1 MELFKLLGTIAIE
14 NGEANNAIDN
24 TTDRVKKSESKIVN
38 SIKKIG
44 SAIVAYFAIDKI
56 TAFGKEVVNVA
67 AEVSA
72 EASAFEQIMGDY
84 AEVATE
90 KVGKIAEATGMVDSR
105 LTPYMTSMTAK
116 FKGLG
121 YDIEEATDLAST
133 GLTIAADAA
142 AFWDKS
148 LDESMGHLNSFV
160 NGSYEGGEAIGL
172 FANETTL
179 AAWSAKNLKLK
190 WDDLTEKEK
199 QFARLQFAKA
209 MQEASGATGQ
219 AAKESDQYANVQA
232 NLNEKWRQFK
242 AQIGEPLLQNI
253 VLPAMEVL
261 SDVIDKLST
270 GFKALTAWVDKN
282 QTALELV
289 GIAAGILTAAI
300 IAYNIAQNASAIAT
314 SIATVATTA
323 FGAAMNF
330 VTSPISLVV
339 AAIGAVIAII
349 VLCVKHWDQIKETVL
364 NVANAISKKV
374 SEMVASV
381 KQWFTNMWNSLTT
394 IVGNIVTGL
403 TTAFTNVKNFII
415 GVFTSVSTFIS
426 DIWNG
431 IWDTIKGV
439 INNILGGVESFVNG
453 IISAINWLIDG
464 LNTLVEAAGEL
475 LGLDWSITRIESVSI
490 PRLEK
495 GGVLER
501 GQVGLLEG
509 TGAEAV
515 VPLDQNR
522 KWISAVAEDMN
533 GSMGGNKQVQELK
546 EAFNEFRN
554 DLPDMLIDAFT
565 AMKFDVNNREFA
577 RLVKAVN

>member
-84 AEVATE
+84 AEAATE

-179 AAWSAKNLKLK
+179 AAWAAKNLKLK

-289 GIAAGILTAAI
+289 GIAVGTLTAAI

-349 VLCVKHWDQIKETVL
+349 VLCVKHWDQIKETVVK
-364 NVANAISKKV
+364 VANTISKKV

-533 GSMGGNKQVQELK
+533 GSLGGNKQVQELK

>member
-289 GIAAGILTAAI
+289 GIAVGTLTAAI

-349 VLCVKHWDQIKETVL
+349 VLCVKHWDQIKETVVK
-364 NVANAISKKV
+364 VANAISKKV

-415 GVFTSVSTFIS
+415 GVFTTVSTFIS
-426 DIWNG
+426 NIWNG

-533 GSMGGNKQVQELK
+533 GSLGGNKQVQELK

>member
-270 GFKALTAWVDKN
+270 GFKALTDWVDKN

-289 GIAAGILTAAI
+289 GITAGTLTAAI
-300 IAYNIAQNASAIAT
+300 IAYNIAQKASAIET

-330 VTSPISLVV
+330 VTSPISIVV

-364 NVANAISKKV
+364 KVANAIQKKV

-415 GVFTSVSTFIS
+415 GVFTTVSTFIS

-533 GSMGGNKQVQELK
+533 GSLGGNKQVQELK

>member
-179 AAWSAKNLKLK
+179 AAWAAKNLKLK

-270 GFKALTAWVDKN
+270 GFKALTDWVDKN

-289 GIAAGILTAAI
+289 GITAGTLTAAI
-300 IAYNIAQNASAIAT
+300 IAYNIAQKASAIET

-330 VTSPISLVV
+330 VTSPISIVV

-533 GSMGGNKQVQELK
+533 GSLGGNKQVQELK
-546 EAFNEFRN
+546 ESFNEFRN

>member
-160 NGSYEGGEAIGL
+160 NSSCEGGEAIGL

-349 VLCVKHWDQIKETVL
+349 VLCVKHWDQIKETVVK
-364 NVANAISKKV
+364 VANTISKKV

-415 GVFTSVSTFIS
+415 GVFTTVSTFIS

-431 IWDTIKGV
+431 ICDTIKGV

-533 GSMGGNKQVQELK
+533 GSLGGNKQVQELK

>member
-72 EASAFEQIMGDY
+72 ETSAFEQIMGDY
-84 AEVATE
+84 AEAAAE

-179 AAWSAKNLKLK
+179 AAWAAKNLKLK

-270 GFKALTAWVDKN
+270 GFKALTDWVDKN

-289 GIAAGILTAAI
+289 GITAGTLTAAI
-300 IAYNIAQNASAIAT
+300 IAYNIAQKASAIET

-330 VTSPISLVV
+330 VTSPISIVV

-415 GVFTSVSTFIS
+415 GVFTTVSTFIS

-533 GSMGGNKQVQELK
+533 GSLGGNKQVQELK

>member
-84 AEVATE
+84 AEAAAE

-121 YDIEEATDLAST
+121 YNIEEATDLAST

-179 AAWSAKNLKLK
+179 AAWAAKNLKLK

-289 GIAAGILTAAI
+289 GIAVGTLTAAI

-349 VLCVKHWDQIKETVL
+349 VLCVKHWDQIKETVVK
-364 NVANAISKKV
+364 VANAISKKV

-415 GVFTSVSTFIS
+415 GVFTTVSTFIS
-426 DIWNG
+426 NIWNG

-533 GSMGGNKQVQELK
+533 GSLGGNKQVQELK

>member
-190 WDDLTEKEK
+190 WDNLTEKEK

-349 VLCVKHWDQIKETVL
+349 VLCVKHWDQIKETVVK
-364 NVANAISKKV
+364 VANTISKKV

-415 GVFTSVSTFIS
+415 GVFTTVSTFIS

-431 IWDTIKGV
+431 ICDTIKGV

-533 GSMGGNKQVQELK
+533 GSLGGNKQVQELK

>member
-349 VLCVKHWDQIKETVL
+349 VLCVKHWDQIKETVVK
-364 NVANAISKKV
+364 VANTISKKV

-415 GVFTSVSTFIS
+415 GVFTTVSTFIS

-431 IWDTIKGV
+431 ICDTIKGV

>member
-1 MELFKLLGTIAIE
+1 LELFKLLGTIAIE

-148 LDESMGHLNSFV
+148 IDESMGHLNSFV

-349 VLCVKHWDQIKETVL
+349 VLCVKHWDQIKETVVK
-364 NVANAISKKV
+364 VANTISKKV

-415 GVFTSVSTFIS
+415 GVFTTVSTFIS

-431 IWDTIKGV
+431 ICDTIKGV

-533 GSMGGNKQVQELK
+533 GSLGGNKQVQELK

>member
-84 AEVATE
+84 AEAAAE

-121 YDIEEATDLAST
+121 YNIEEATDLAST

-160 NGSYEGGEAIGL
+160 NGSYQGGEAIGL

-179 AAWSAKNLKLK
+179 AAWAAKNLKLK

-289 GIAAGILTAAI
+289 GIAVGTLTAAI

-349 VLCVKHWDQIKETVL
+349 VLCVKHWDQIKETVVK
-364 NVANAISKKV
+364 VANAISKKV

-415 GVFTSVSTFIS
+415 GVFTTVSTFIS

-533 GSMGGNKQVQELK
+533 GSLGGNKQVQELK

>member
-533 GSMGGNKQVQELK
+533 GSLGGNKQVQELK

>member
-148 LDESMGHLNSFV
+148 IDESMGHLNSFV

-349 VLCVKHWDQIKETVL
+349 VLCVKHWDQIKETVVK
-364 NVANAISKKV
+364 VANTISKKV

-415 GVFTSVSTFIS
+415 GVFTTVSTFIS

-431 IWDTIKGV
+431 ICDTIKGV

-515 VPLDQNR
+515 EIGR
-522 KWISAVAEDMN
+522 ASC
-533 GSMGGNKQVQELK
+533 
-546 EAFNEFRN
+546 
-554 DLPDMLIDAFT
+554 
-565 AMKFDVNNREFA
+565 RE
-577 RLVKAVN
+577 RV

>member
-84 AEVATE
+84 AEAAAE

-121 YDIEEATDLAST
+121 YNIEEATDLAST

-179 AAWSAKNLKLK
+179 AAWAAKNLKLK

-289 GIAAGILTAAI
+289 GITAGTLTATI
-300 IAYNIAQNASAIAT
+300 IAYNIAQKASAIAT

-349 VLCVKHWDQIKETVL
+349 VLCVKHWDQIKETVVK
-364 NVANAISKKV
+364 VANAISKKV

-415 GVFTSVSTFIS
+415 GVFTTVSTFIS
-426 DIWNG
+426 NIWNG

-533 GSMGGNKQVQELK
+533 GSLGGNKQVQELK

>member
-533 GSMGGNKQVQELK
+533 GSLGGNKQMQELK

>member
-179 AAWSAKNLKLK
+179 AAWAAKNLKLK

-349 VLCVKHWDQIKETVL
+349 VLCVKHWDQIKETVVK
-364 NVANAISKKV
+364 VANTISKKV

-415 GVFTSVSTFIS
+415 GVFTTVSTFIS

-431 IWDTIKGV
+431 ICDTIKGV

-533 GSMGGNKQVQELK
+533 GSLGGNKQVQELK

>member
-84 AEVATE
+84 AEAAAE

-121 YDIEEATDLAST
+121 YNIEEATDLAST

-160 NGSYEGGEAIGL
+160 NGSYQGGEAIGL

-179 AAWSAKNLKLK
+179 AAWAAKNLKLK

-270 GFKALTAWVDKN
+270 GFKALTDWVDKN

-289 GIAAGILTAAI
+289 GITAGTLTAAI
-300 IAYNIAQNASAIAT
+300 IAYNIAQKASAIET

-330 VTSPISLVV
+330 VTSPISIVV

-415 GVFTSVSTFIS
+415 GVFTTVSTFIS

-475 LGLDWSITRIESVSI
+475 LGLDWGITRIESVSI

-533 GSMGGNKQVQELK
+533 GSLGGNKQVQELK

>member
-1 MELFKLLGTIAIE
+1 LELFKLLGTIAIE

-349 VLCVKHWDQIKETVL
+349 VLCVKHWDQIKETVVK
-364 NVANAISKKV
+364 VANTISKKV

-415 GVFTSVSTFIS
+415 GVFTTVSTFIS

-431 IWDTIKGV
+431 ICDTIKGV

>member
-1 MELFKLLGTIAIE
+1 LELFKLLGTIAIE

-179 AAWSAKNLKLK
+179 AAWAAKNLKLK

-270 GFKALTAWVDKN
+270 GFKALTDWVDKN

-289 GIAAGILTAAI
+289 GITAGTLTAAI
-300 IAYNIAQNASAIAT
+300 IAYNIAQKASAIET

-330 VTSPISLVV
+330 VTSPISIVV

-533 GSMGGNKQVQELK
+533 GSLGGNKQVQELK
-546 EAFNEFRN
+546 ESFNEFRN

>member
-349 VLCVKHWDQIKETVL
+349 VLCVKHWDQIKETVVK
-364 NVANAISKKV
+364 VANTISKKV

-415 GVFTSVSTFIS
+415 GVFTTVSTFIS

-431 IWDTIKGV
+431 ICDTIKGV

-533 GSMGGNKQVQELK
+533 GSLGGNKQVQELK

>member
-270 GFKALTAWVDKN
+270 GFKALTDWVDKN

-289 GIAAGILTAAI
+289 GITAGTLTAAI
-300 IAYNIAQNASAIAT
+300 IAYNIAQKASAIET

-330 VTSPISLVV
+330 VTSPISIVV

-349 VLCVKHWDQIKETVL
+349 VLCVKHWDQIKEAVL
-364 NVANAISKKV
+364 KVANAIQKKV

-415 GVFTSVSTFIS
+415 GVFTTVSTFIS

-533 GSMGGNKQVQELK
+533 GSLGGNKQVQELK

>member
-84 AEVATE
+84 AEAAAE

-121 YDIEEATDLAST
+121 YNIEEATDLAST

-160 NGSYEGGEAIGL
+160 NGSYQGGEAIGL

-179 AAWSAKNLKLK
+179 AAWAAKNLKLK

-270 GFKALTAWVDKN
+270 GFKALTDWVDKN

-289 GIAAGILTAAI
+289 GITAGTLTAAI
-300 IAYNIAQNASAIAT
+300 IAYNIAQKASAIET

-330 VTSPISLVV
+330 VTSPISIVV

-533 GSMGGNKQVQELK
+533 GSLGGNKQVQELK

>member
-1 MELFKLLGTIAIE
+1 LELFKLLGTIAIE

-270 GFKALTAWVDKN
+270 GFKALTDWVDKN

-289 GIAAGILTAAI
+289 GITAGTLTAAI
-300 IAYNIAQNASAIAT
+300 IAYNIAQKASAIET

-330 VTSPISLVV
+330 VTSPISIVV

-364 NVANAISKKV
+364 KVANAIQKKV

-415 GVFTSVSTFIS
+415 GVFTTVSTFIS

-533 GSMGGNKQVQELK
+533 GSLGGNKQVQELK

>member
-1 MELFKLLGTIAIE
+1 LELFKLLGTIAIE

-349 VLCVKHWDQIKETVL
+349 VLCVKHWDQIKETVVK
-364 NVANAISKKV
+364 VANTISKKV

-415 GVFTSVSTFIS
+415 GVFTTVSTFIS

-431 IWDTIKGV
+431 ICDTIKGV

-533 GSMGGNKQVQELK
+533 GSLGGNKQVQELK

>member
-148 LDESMGHLNSFV
+148 IDESMGHLNSFV

-349 VLCVKHWDQIKETVL
+349 VLCVKHWDQIKETVVK
-364 NVANAISKKV
+364 VANTISKKV

-415 GVFTSVSTFIS
+415 GVFTTVSTFIS

-431 IWDTIKGV
+431 ICDTIKGV

-533 GSMGGNKQVQELK
+533 GSLGGNKQVQELK

>member
-349 VLCVKHWDQIKETVL
+349 VLCVKHWDQIKETVVK
-364 NVANAISKKV
+364 VANTISKKV

-533 GSMGGNKQVQELK
+533 GSLGGNKQVQELK

>member
-72 EASAFEQIMGDY
+72 ETSAFEQIMGDY
-84 AEVATE
+84 AEAAAE

-121 YDIEEATDLAST
+121 YNIEEATDLAST

-160 NGSYEGGEAIGL
+160 NGSYQGGEAIGL

-179 AAWSAKNLKLK
+179 AAWAAKNLKLK

-209 MQEASGATGQ
+209 MQEASGATEQ

-270 GFKALTAWVDKN
+270 GFKALTDWVDKN

-289 GIAAGILTAAI
+289 GITAGTLTAAI
-300 IAYNIAQNASAIAT
+300 IAYNIAQKASAIET

-330 VTSPISLVV
+330 VTSPISIVV

-374 SEMVASV
+374 SEMLASV

-533 GSMGGNKQVQELK
+533 GSLGGNKQVQELK

>member
-1 MELFKLLGTIAIE
+1 MELFKLLGTIATE

-179 AAWSAKNLKLK
+179 AAWAAKNLKLK

-270 GFKALTAWVDKN
+270 GFKALTDWVDKN

-289 GIAAGILTAAI
+289 GITAGTLTAAI
-300 IAYNIAQNASAIAT
+300 IAYNIAQKASAIET

-330 VTSPISLVV
+330 VTSPISIVV

-533 GSMGGNKQVQELK
+533 GSLGGNKQVQELK
-546 EAFNEFRN
+546 ESFNEFRN

>member
-72 EASAFEQIMGDY
+72 ETSAFEQIMGDY
-84 AEVATE
+84 AEAAAE

-121 YDIEEATDLAST
+121 YNIEEATDLAST

-179 AAWSAKNLKLK
+179 AAWAAKNLKLK

-270 GFKALTAWVDKN
+270 GFKALTDWVDKN

-289 GIAAGILTAAI
+289 GITAGTLTAAI
-300 IAYNIAQNASAIAT
+300 IAYNIAQKASAIET

-330 VTSPISLVV
+330 VTSPISIVV

-533 GSMGGNKQVQELK
+533 GSLGGNKQVQELK

>member
-1 MELFKLLGTIAIE
+1 
-14 NGEANNAIDN
+14 
-24 TTDRVKKSESKIVN
+24 
-38 SIKKIG
+38 
-44 SAIVAYFAIDKI
+44 
-56 TAFGKEVVNVA
+56 
-67 AEVSA
+67 
-72 EASAFEQIMGDY
+72 MGDY
-84 AEVATE
+84 AEAAAE

-121 YDIEEATDLAST
+121 YNIEEATDLAST

-179 AAWSAKNLKLK
+179 AAWAAKNLKLK

-289 GIAAGILTAAI
+289 GITAGTLTAAI
-300 IAYNIAQNASAIAT
+300 IAYNIAQKASAIAT

-349 VLCVKHWDQIKETVL
+349 VLCVKHWDQIKETVVK
-364 NVANAISKKV
+364 VANAISKKV

-415 GVFTSVSTFIS
+415 GVFTTVSTFIS
-426 DIWNG
+426 NIWNG

-522 KWISAVAEDMN
+522 KWISAVAEDLN
-533 GSMGGNKQVQELK
+533 GSLGGNKQVQELK